1 MARLFDA
8 YVMVDWS
15 AAGVPRRGRDSIWY
29 AVIGGGGSGARLEAL
44 ENPPTR
50 AQATDELSGQLAAL
64 LDSGRRVLAGF
75 DFPFGF
81 PCGTAARLGL
91 DVQFGGLPWRHMWQ
105 ALSDGLEDAPDNR
118 NNRFDLAERLNERLS
133 GEAFPFWGNVRDE
146 ARRHLLRRGRRPHGP
161 GDLAERRLC
170 DLCLRSTQ
178 PVWKL
183 AGIGAAGGQALTGIP
198 RVWQIRRDPR
208 VALAAHI
215 WPFETGLRYDSRPR
229 LVIAEVYPS
238 LVPVAGGA
246 YQPKDAAQVVTI
258 AGHFAALDAA
268 GKLAALFAGGGALGA
283 CARRRIEREE
293 GWILGALA
301 T

>member
-29 AVIGGGGSGARLEAL
+29 AVLGADESSARLEAL

-50 AQATDELSGQLAAL
+50 AEATDALCMRLAAL
-64 LDSGRRVLAGF
+64 LGAGKRVLAGF

-91 DVQFGGLPWRHMWQ
+91 RGLPWRHMWQ
-105 ALSDGLEDAPDNR
+105 ALSDGLDDGPDNR

-146 ARRHLLRRGRRPHGP
+146 TRRHLLRRGRRPHGP

-208 VALAAHI
+208 LALAAHI
-215 WPFETGLRYDSRPR
+215 WPFETGLRHDSRPR

-238 LVPVAGGA
+238 LVSVAGSPH
-246 YQPKDAAQVVTI
+246 QPKDAAQVVAI

-268 GKLAALFAGGGALGA
+268 GKLAALFSGGGALA
-283 CARRRIEREE
+283 ADAQRRVEREE

-301 T
+301 P